1 MTPKFTV
8 FALFGQEGL
17 KITKISYKAKI
28 LYSFRNIFTLLAIF
42 EFWNL
47 GSFLHDFLGPIFVF
61 WLFGGQ
67 KFKKWKISKSM
78 IFLVFNRR
86 NFTFSKFFSFWIF
99 DPQKAKNWKLA
110 PENHSKL
117 TQEFKIQNFQVKEKY
132 CKNYTKFWLFM
143 KFLWFSIL
151 LAQKEQKPWILES
164 FLVIF
169 SKREL
174 KTQKSFIR

>member
-1 MTPKFTV
+1 M
-8 FALFGQEGL
+8 
-17 KITKISYKAKI
+17 
-28 LYSFRNIFTLLAIF
+28 YSFSNIFTLLEIF

-47 GSFLHDFLGPIFVF
+47 WSFLHDFLGPIFVF

-67 KFKKWKISKSM
+67 KFKNWKILQNM

-86 NFTFSKFFSFWIF
+86 NLTFSKFFQFSNFW
-99 DPQKAKNWKLA
+99 P
-110 PENHSKL
+110 PENHPKL
-117 TQEFKIQNFQVKEKY
+117 IQEFKIQNFQVKEKY

-169 SKREL
+169 SKGKL